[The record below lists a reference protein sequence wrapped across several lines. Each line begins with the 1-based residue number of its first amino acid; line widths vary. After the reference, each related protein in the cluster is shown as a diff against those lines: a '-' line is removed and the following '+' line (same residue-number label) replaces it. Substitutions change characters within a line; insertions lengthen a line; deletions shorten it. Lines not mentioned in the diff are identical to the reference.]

1 MDLST
6 KDFTNYRIEE
16 MDLALKADLQL
27 IEEFTNA
34 YELPF
39 DKRSVDYTIALF
51 DEHDNIVGTGSFSGN
66 ILKYVLVDA
75 AHRESNAF
83 AQITTHLINKVLE
96 NHRHIFVYTLPR
108 HIPLFE
114 SLGFKLV
121 AKAPPLFCMLEF
133 GVASV
138 KDYVN
143 YLQKI
148 KSPEKHERIASIVV
162 NCNPFTRGHQHLIE
176 KASAENDIVYL
187 IVVQEDLS
195 VFPFKIRW
203 QLIKEGIA
211 HLSNVIMVEGGHY
224 VVSGATFP
232 SYFLKS
238 AKTDTII
245 ENQAEL
251 DIHIFRKYIIKT
263 LDITH
268 RYVGTEKNCQTTAAY
283 NKAMHKILPD
293 YGVQVIEN
301 ERIKSSVE
309 GNDFYISASKIR
321 EALKEDKLELYQ
333 DTLPESTLKFLLS
346 EDAITIIEK
355 IKSSEKRH

>member
-1 MDLST
+1 MDFST

-16 MDLALKADLQL
+16 MDLALKADVQL
-27 IEEFTNA
+27 IEGFTNA

-51 DEHDNIVGTGSFSGN
+51 DEHDKIIGTGSFSGN
-66 ILKYVLVDA
+66 ILKYVLIDI

-114 SLGFKLV
+114 NLGFKLV

-133 GVASV
+133 GVESV

-143 YLQKI
+143 YLEGI
-148 KSPEKHERIASIVV
+148 KSKDKHKKIASIVV
-162 NCNPFTRGHQHLIE
+162 NCNPFTKGHQHLIE
-176 KASAENDIVYL
+176 KASKENDLVYL
-187 IVVQEDLS
+187 FVVQEDLS

-211 HLSNVIMVEGGHY
+211 HLGNVIMVEGSHY

-232 SYFLKS
+232 SYFLK
-238 AKTDTII
+238 AEKTNAII
-245 ENQAEL
+245 DNQAEL
-251 DIHIFRKYIIKT
+251 DIQIFRKYITKT

-268 RYVGTEKNCQTTAAY
+268 RYVGTEKNCETTAAY

-293 YGVQVIEN
+293 YSVQVIEN
-301 ERIKSSVE
+301 ERIKRSID
-309 GNDFYISASKIR
+309 GNEYYISASKIR
-321 EALKEDKLELYQ
+321 EALKEDKLELYY
-333 DTLPESTLKFLLS
+333 DSLPESTLKFLLS
-346 EDAITIIEK
+346 EEAKPIIER
-355 IKSSEKRH
+355 IKSSDKRH

>member
-1 MDLST
+1 MDISS
-6 KDFTNYRIEE
+6 KDFTNYRTEE
-16 MDLALKADLQL
+16 MDLDIKGDLKLVED
-27 IEEFTNA
+27 FTNA

-39 DKRSVDYTIALF
+39 DKRSVEYTIALF
-51 DEHDNIVGTGSFSGN
+51 DEHNKVIGTGSFSGN
-66 ILKYVLVDA
+66 ILKYVLVDV

-96 NHRHIFVYTLPR
+96 NHRHIYVYTLPR

-133 GVASV
+133 GVASI
-138 KDYVN
+138 KDYVK
-143 YLQKI
+143 YLEKI
-148 KSPEKHERIASIVV
+148 KSSENHERVATIVV
-162 NCNPFTRGHQHLIE
+162 NCNPFTKGHLHLIE
-176 KASAENDIVYL
+176 KAANENGIVYL

-203 QLIKEGIA
+203 RLIKEGIA
-211 HLSNVIMVEGGHY
+211 HLCIVIMVEGGHY

-232 SYFLKS
+232 SYVLKS
-238 AKTDTII
+238 AKTDAISQ
-245 ENQAEL
+245 NQAEL

-263 LDITH
+263 LGITH
-268 RYVGTEKNCQTTAAY
+268 RYVGTEQNCKTTAAY

-301 ERIKSSVE
+301 ERIKGIVQDE
-309 GNDFYISASKIR
+309 EYYISASKIR
-321 EALKEDKLELYQ
+321 EALNEDKLDQYY
-333 DTLPESTLKFLLS
+333 DTLPESTLNYLLS
-346 EDAITIIEK
+346 EKAKPIIEK
-355 IKSSEKRH
+355 IKISSSRH